1 MKKTQDLLVEFQ
13 TKSPKAIPTPTYWI
27 QMRYRKDKP
36 EALLKAFQDRG
47 WLSRE
52 IYTDSEDEDGCFC
65 LRLAKP
71 GSAIFHGWTAA
82 EHDEFIAEA
91 LTILEGYGIQGVTRR
106 KLSAA
111 ELV

>member
-1 MKKTQDLLVEFQ
+1 MMKQDLLVEFQ

-27 QMRYRKDKP
+27 QVRYRKDKP
-36 EALLKAFQDRG
+36 DALLKAFQDRG

-52 IYTDSEDEDGCFC
+52 IYTASEDEDGCFC

-71 GSAIFHGWTAA
+71 GSAIFRGWTAA
-82 EHDEFIAEA
+82 EHDEFMSEA
-91 LTILEGYGIQGVTRR
+91 RAILKSFGIQGLTRR
-106 KLSAA
+106 KLSSA